1 MDRVEVK
8 EEVRKLIGG
17 AMLFMGIAL
26 FMSASGYLTDH
37 LIVDWV
43 GWSALGLLL
52 LLTPESKTAR
62 R

>member
-1 MDRVEVK
+1 M
-8 EEVRKLIGG
+8 RKFIGG

-26 FMSASGYLTDH
+26 FMSAIGYLTDH

-52 LLTPESKTAR
+52 LLTPESKTVR
-62 R
+62 K